1 MGPKDHRACPGWATG
16 LRRSSTSATWIG
28 PIVVPLMGLL
38 RWVHRHVGNY
48 GWSIVLLT
56 VLINL
61 AMAPFRHYSIA
72 NGLKMAKLA
81 PEMKVIQERYRKVP
95 GPRSQAPGDAAG
107 DRRRCTPATA

>member
-1 MGPKDHRACPGWATG
+1 MPVGD
-16 LRRSSTSATWIG
+16 WIG

-48 GWSIVLLT
+48 GWAIVLLT

-61 AMAPFRHYSIA
+61 VMAPLRHYSIA

-81 PEMKVIQERYRKVP
+81 PEMRVIQERYRKVP
-95 GPRSQAPGDAAG
+95 LWTRGARRC
-107 DRRRCTPATA
+107 RRRWPSSTRATA